1 MSTGFYQTLQG
12 LTIDK
17 DTEAV
22 LFYNFEWADWLP
34 TGDALSTVA
43 YSITA
48 RANDPD
54 PLVIISSGIAGTK
67 TFVELKEGQEG
78 KSYIVTARI
87 TTTDGNIDR
96 RYFRVKV
103 QARSA

>member
-1 MSTGFYQTLQG
+1 MPSGFTQTTQG
-12 LTIDK
+12 LQIEK
-17 DTEAV
+17 DTEAQLTYAFDWV
-22 LFYNFEWADWLP
+22 DWLES
-34 TGDALSTVA
+34 GDTLASVT
-43 YSITA
+43 YNITA

-54 PLVIISSGIAGTK
+54 PLLIVNSGILGTR